1 MTNIK
6 VRDLTDTS
14 SITSNNQL
22 MVLTDDA
29 NNVVKNIT
37 VGDFNLNIIST
48 DANNGI
54 TQGTDGN
61 LYVDNA
67 NSGVTAGTY
76 QYPQSVTV
84 NNKGKI
90 TNIISGTSGSS
101 RNIGEIIASTIPLTD
116 AGLHL
121 LDGALISGSGSY
133 ADFVTYIADLYDS
146 GDYTDIFETEANW
159 QTAVTT
165 YGVCGKFVYDS
176 INNTVRLPK
185 ITGFIEGASG
195 TTTLGDVTE
204 AGLPNITGTFGAG
217 GSSDARDN
225 QYSGAFSKVYNI
237 DSKTGDAASG
247 WEQYCARVS
256 FDASRSSSIYSN
268 SNTVQPQSVK
278 VLYYIVIATSTKT
291 AIEVDIDE
299 IATDLNGKADIDL
312 TNTLPAST
320 FIDKVSSWTMPDYT
334 TGITRTWNT
343 VYQAQDNVIVTWYV
357 SGGGQNGQYA
367 ELYVGTTSNPDIKID
382 AGGNDQAS
390 YHEGGWVIVP
400 KGYYYKATGAGNY
413 SRTLKEYSMKGA
425 N

>member
-37 VGDFNLNIIST
+37 VSDFNLNIIST

-204 AGLPNITGTFGAG
+204 AGLPNITGNLSASHTTTEW
-217 GSSDARDN
+217 
-225 QYSGAFSKVYNI
+225 SGAFSRTNNT
-237 DSKTGDAASG
+237 DFWTAGTTGYGGAYG
-247 WEQYCARVS
+247 T
-256 FDASRSSSIYSN
+256 FDASRSSSIYGN
-268 SNTVQPQSVK
+268 SNTVQPQSTK
-278 VLYYIVIATSTKT
+278 VLYYIVIATTTKT
-291 AIEVDIDE
+291 SIEVDIDE
-299 IATDLNGKADIDL
+299 IATDLAGKADIDL
-312 TNTLPAST
+312 ANILPATT
-320 FIDKVSSWTMPDYT
+320 FIDKTISWVMPNYSSGTAK
-334 TGITRTWNT
+334 TWNT
-343 VYQAQDNVIVTWYV
+343 VYQAQENVIVTWYV
-357 SGGGQNGQYA
+357 TGGGQNGQRA
-367 ELYVGTTSNPDIKID
+367 IMYVGATNNPSIKID

-390 YHEGGWVIVP
+390 YDEGGWFIVP

-413 SRTLKEYSMKGA
+413 TRTLTEYPLKGA